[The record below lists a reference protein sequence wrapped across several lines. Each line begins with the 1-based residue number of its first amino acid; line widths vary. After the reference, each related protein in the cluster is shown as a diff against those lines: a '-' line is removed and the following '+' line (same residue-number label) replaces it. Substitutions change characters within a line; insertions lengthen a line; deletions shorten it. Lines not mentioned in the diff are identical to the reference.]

1 MIPKSKDFEYMDKFK
16 GILKVI
22 ESKDYISFDEILG
35 FHIKEVHYKM
45 RDLCPATC
53 NQEEYCG
60 IMRSFFIFA
69 TKIVEKLRLMDGLW
83 SLIEDP
89 FVVGSLKE
97 GTRLFSLGKFKS
109 TLFISTLQSIHKTCY

>member
-1 MIPKSKDFEYMDKFK
+1 MDKMK
-16 GILKVI
+16 GILKLI
-22 ESKDYISFDEILG
+22 KSKEYISFDKIMD
-35 FHIKEVHYKM
+35 FHIKDVHYKM
-45 RDLCPATC
+45 RDHCPATC

-60 IMRSFFIFA
+60 IMRSW
-69 TKIVEKLRLMDGLW
+69 LMDGLW

-109 TLFISTLQSIHKTCY
+109 TIYIFFLYLILYNQYYIILN

>member
-1 MIPKSKDFEYMDKFK
+1 MIPKSKDFEYMDKMK
-16 GILKVI
+16 GILKLI
-22 ESKDYISFDEILG
+22 ESKDYITFDEIMG

-53 NQEEYCG
+53 NKEEYCG
-60 IMRSFFIFA
+60 ITRSCFVFA

-97 GTRLFSLGKFKS
+97 GTRLFSLGKFLNLHS
-109 TLFISTLQSIHKTCY
+109 TSLLLFS

>member
-1 MIPKSKDFEYMDKFK
+1 MPKSTDFEYMDKMK
-16 GILKVI
+16 RILKLI
-22 ESKDYISFDEILG
+22 ESKDYISFEEIMD
-35 FHIKEVHYKM
+35 FHIKEVHYKL

-60 IMRSFFIFA
+60 IMRSCFIFA
-69 TKIVEKLRLMDGLW
+69 TKIVERLRLMDGLW

-97 GTRLFSLGKFKS
+97 GTRLFSLGKFLNLHS
-109 TLFISTLQSIHKTCY
+109 TSLLLFS

>member
-1 MIPKSKDFEYMDKFK
+1 MK
-16 GILKVI
+16 GILKLI
-22 ESKDYISFDEILG
+22 KSKDYISFDKIMD
-35 FHIKEVHYKM
+35 FHIKDVHYKM
-45 RDLCPATC
+45 RDHCPATC

-60 IMRSFFIFA
+60 IMRSCFIFA

-109 TLFISTLQSIHKTCY
+109 TLSIYTLQSI